1 MKTAPVRQLI
11 VGFMLMWTAAFLLP
25 PVFAAAATDTSFIAF
40 TSDPADWVGQGE
52 SRTFT
57 SAGGRLLQSMA
68 GASTFVTLFDGY
80 DGTSRASLHLRA
92 PSGQPLVP
100 GAYENATRLDGDPSL
115 PQLAFSYK
123 SRTCGVVTGRFDVLE
138 ATFGPDNHILRF
150 HATFEQHCEGSTAAL
165 YGEVQVVTPPPPAND
180 DFDSATLISSVP
192 FTDTTSTV
200 EATAAPDDPTGCPT
214 TESSVWY
221 SFTPATTTHVYTD
234 IGTGGFHVVGIFSGA
249 RGSLSKVGCGND
261 VVQWRAEQGV
271 TYHIMVAGV
280 QSDLIFSLYQAF
292 PAANDDFDDPALIDA
307 LPSSHT
313 VPASNIRDS
322 TSPEDDP
329 DCYGA
334 GRTVWYSLTM
344 ASTVGVE
351 ITTSG
356 STYDTALCV
365 YFGTRGDL
373 TEVVA
378 NNNESTD
385 PSITTSRVRFV
396 ADAGVTYHVMVGSRF
411 CCGGDLS
418 LALVESP
425 ILPANDSLSIPTAIA
440 SIPFVDHV
448 DTRTATASPYD
459 PNVGACQGYRYTV
472 WYALTP
478 AETTPIVVDTVGS
491 SYTTVMEVF
500 TGTRGNL
507 STVICDLGV
516 FHDDGQA
523 RVTFAAQAG
532 VTYYLMVASNWFGA
546 GDLTLN
552 VNRALDLEI
561 SINSTGTLTR
571 SGAAVVSGTISCSLD
586 VPVDLDGTVRQ
597 ERLSGSESGVI
608 STHGFA
614 CNSPSTPWSATV
626 TPNDR
631 RFMTGSAT
639 VYVQLGGC
647 GPNNCDFATMETE
660 LQLRRR

>member
-1 MKTAPVRQLI
+1 MKTASVRLVTI
-11 VGFMLMWTAAFLLP
+11 GFMLMWTSAFLLP
-25 PVFAAAATDTSFIAF
+25 PVSAAATTDTSFIAF
-40 TSDPADWVGQGE
+40 TSDPEDWVGQGE

-57 SAGGRLLQSMA
+57 SADGRLYQSMA
-68 GASTFVTLFDGY
+68 DASTFGTLFDGY
-80 DGTSRASLHLRA
+80 DGISRAQLHLRA

-100 GAYENATRLDGDPSL
+100 GAYENATRFQVGDPSL
-115 PQLAFSYK
+115 PQLDFAYK
-123 SRTCGVVTGRFDVLE
+123 NRACGVITGRFDVLE
-138 ATFGPDNHILRF
+138 ATYGPDNQIQTF

-192 FTDTTSTV
+192 FTDTTSTAG
-200 EATAAPDDPTGCPT
+200 ATAAPDDPTRCST

-221 SFTPATTTHVYTD
+221 SFTPATTTDVYTD
-234 IGTGGFHVVGIFSGA
+234 IGTGGFHVVGIFSGG

-271 TYHIMVAGV
+271 TYHIMVAGNEG
-280 QSDLIFSLYQAF
+280 DLIFSLYQAF
-292 PAANDDFDDPALIDA
+292 PAANDDFDDPILIDA
-307 LPSSHT
+307 LPFSHT
-313 VPASNIRDS
+313 VPGSNITDS

-334 GRTVWYSLTM
+334 GRTVWYSFTTT
-344 ASTVGVE
+344 STVGVE
-351 ITTSG
+351 ATTSG
-356 STYDTALCV
+356 STYNTALCV
-365 YFGTRGDL
+365 YVGTRGHL
-373 TEVVA
+373 TEVVG
-378 NNNESTD
+378 NDNESPD

-396 ADAGVTYHVMVGSRF
+396 ADAGVTYHVMVGSTS

-418 LALVESP
+418 VAVVESP
-425 ILPANDSLSIPTAIA
+425 GLANDSLSTPTVIA

-448 DTRTATASPYD
+448 DTRTATISPVD
-459 PNVGACQGYRYTV
+459 PKFAECQGNRYTV

-478 AETTPIVVDTVGS
+478 AETTPMVVDTVGS
-491 SYTTVMEVF
+491 SYTTVIGVF
-500 TGTRGNL
+500 TGVRSSL
-507 STVICDLGV
+507 SAVTCDAGV
-516 FHDDGQA
+516 YHEEGQA
-523 RVTFAAQAG
+523 RARFAAEAG
-532 VTYYLMVASNWFGA
+532 VTYYLMVGSYWGEA
-546 GDLTLN
+546 GDLTVN

-561 SINSTGTLTR
+561 SIDSTGTVTR

-586 VPVDLDGTVRQ
+586 VPIDVDGTVRQ
-597 ERLSGSESGVI
+597 NSPWGSESGII

-647 GPNNCDFATMETE
+647 GPNNCDFATIETE
-660 LQLRRR
+660 VQLRRR